1 MSREGLDQTLQ
12 EASDRMELVPLHHRC
27 PDTVAELRRLGI
39 HLEQRACPACG
50 GVLTVDRA
58 LAPEYKCSLCRARDR
73 RTTVVCDE
81 VRRSPVGT
89 IFQPVHL
96 GLPFDDAKCA
106 MVTCLMEKLVEPV
119 YRPMPK
125 GKGRL
130 KVVVSND
137 NTWTTDLASLRQLPP
152 KDIEVAFRRRGP
164 V

>member
-1 MSREGLDQTLQ
+1 MTREELDKTPQ
-12 EASDRMELVPLHHRC
+12 EAYDGMELVPLHQRDHE
-27 PDTVAELRRLGI
+27 VVSALRRMGI
-39 HLEQRACPACG
+39 HLEQRTCPACG

-58 LAPEYKCSLCRARDR
+58 LPPEYKCSLCRARDR

-89 IFQPVHL
+89 IFQPAHL
-96 GLPFDDAKCA
+96 GLPLDDAKCA

-125 GKGRL
+125 GKSRL

-137 NTWTTDLASLRQLPP
+137 NTWTTELLGLKHLTT
-152 KDIEVAFRRRGP
+152 KDIEVAFRK